1 MLGWAQR
8 LGGSNDEEGIL
19 GAASPGPSALG
30 FLFPEPWVSSFTS
43 APACCC
49 LPCTSLLYLG
59 ALICPSNVPSE
70 VFLDVPLA
78 SPSRVRPQDS

>member
-8 LGGSNDEEGIL
+8 LGGSNDEVFWEPL
-19 GAASPGPSALG
+19 LSGPSALG

-43 APACCC
+43 APASCC

-70 VFLDVPLA
+70 VFLDVPLP